1 MYIPSAS
8 NPAAVINLHTS
19 KSLDVVKHLATV
31 CWRGGGAHPPRAQ
44 HDMTLWNWSRSLT
57 GEQPPVVDYLRR
69 VRFRG
74 DQGQVSGHDQSIS
87 CRHIE
92 KVTSA
97 VVDGED
103 AGPYSSFLK
112 PECLQS
118 WKRNKVRVTKSV
130 LRNAMRNR
138 SNHSPFYH
146 KKHAR
151 GFLKGEPS
159 TIHIIL
165 FFKVYLGVFVS
176 EHSSFVF
183 HLMWEMLNP
192 LLWVMFFFMLSFS
205 SFFSYF

>member
-1 MYIPSAS
+1 M
-8 NPAAVINLHTS
+8 L
-19 KSLDVVKHLATV
+19 K
-31 CWRGGGAHPPRAQ
+31 GAGCPPPPPVLS
-44 HDMTLWNWSRSLT
+44 MTLWNWSRSLT

-74 DQGQVSGHDQSIS
+74 GDQGQVSGHDQSIS

-92 KVTSA
+92 KFTSA

-103 AGPYSSFLK
+103 AGSYSSFLK

-118 WKRNKVRVTKSV
+118 WKRNKVRVIKSV
-130 LRNAMRNR
+130 YEERDEEPLE
-138 SNHSPFYH
+138 PFPILPQ
-146 KKHAR
+146 KHAR

-165 FFKVYLGVFVS
+165 FFFSFVVYLGVFVS